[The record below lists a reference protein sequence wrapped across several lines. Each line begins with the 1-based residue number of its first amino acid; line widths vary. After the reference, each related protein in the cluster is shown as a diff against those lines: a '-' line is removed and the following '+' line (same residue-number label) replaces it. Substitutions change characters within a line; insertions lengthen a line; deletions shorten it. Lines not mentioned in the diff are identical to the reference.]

1 MTWTENSVL
10 INYSETTPCKDIFQ
24 AVCDEL
30 GRHYEKIGL
39 KYSRSR
45 PKIVYKDKEIKLEIC
60 FWSSASNT
68 PGEYVNLEIL
78 PNFYSIDLA
87 KKSKTRG
94 FLFGHTGINNIKYT
108 DDKKKVRIIQIFG
121 DVVERIDEY
130 SHESVIRYNHNCN
143 VYGLDKERFDK
154 IVEFIDST
162 IISWIDKIKTEQGVR
177 ELSDNPTDMRIWA
190 LNLNGKGGN
199 SDFVNY
205 VKTKFPDIDL
215 TKWQEN
221 KTNAQQNV

>member
-1 MTWTENSVL
+1 
-10 INYSETTPCKDIFQ
+10 
-24 AVCDEL
+24 
-30 GRHYEKIGL
+30 
-39 KYSRSR
+39 
-45 PKIVYKDKEIKLEIC
+45 VYKDKEIKLEIC

-87 KKSKTRG
+87 KKSKTSG

-121 DVVERIDEY
+121 DVLEIIDEY

-162 IISWIDKIKTEQGVR
+162 IISWSDKIKTEQGVR
-177 ELSDNPTDMRIWA
+177 ELLDNPTDMRTWS

-215 TKWQEN
+215 SKWQEN